1 MIVLKCI
8 AVDDEPLALRLVET
22 FIEQTPFLQLAC
34 SCDNAVEA
42 MSLIREQQPDI
53 VFLDINMPNLTG
65 MELARLL
72 QEQPGPLPKIIFTTA
87 YNHYAIEG
95 YRVNA
100 VDYLLKPFSYEEFLR
115 AANKVLQMSEEAS
128 NQFHS
133 VSADDEFIFL
143 KVEYQWVRI
152 SLKDIL
158 YIESLKDY
166 VKVHLEDS
174 QKSLMSVMSLI
185 SLKALEEKLPSSK
198 FMRINRSFI
207 VPLDKISS
215 ISKNSI
221 FIGKTEI
228 TVGEQY
234 KETFK
239 TIVDKWLK

>member
-1 MIVLKCI
+1 MRILKCI
-8 AVDDEPLALRLVET
+8 AVDDEPLALKLVET
-22 FIEQTPFLQLAC
+22 FIEQTPFLERSA
-34 SCDNAVEA
+34 SCDNAIEA
-42 MSLIREQQPDI
+42 LTLIKEKQPDL

-72 QEQPGPLPKIIFTTA
+72 QEQSGPLPKIVFTTA

-100 VDYLLKPFSYEEFLR
+100 VDYLLKPFSYEEFLH
-115 AANKVLQMSEEAS
+115 AANKVLGITEDNS
-128 NQFHS
+128 NHFQTLTT
-133 VSADDEFIFL
+133 DDDFIFL

-166 VKVHLEDS
+166 VKVHFDDS
-174 QKSLMSVMSLI
+174 QKAILSLI

-198 FMRINRSFI
+198 FMRVHRSYI
-207 VPLDKISS
+207 VSLEKISA
-215 ISKNSI
+215 INKNSI
-221 FIGKTEI
+221 FIDKAEI

-234 KETFK
+234 KKTFQA
-239 TIVDKWLK
+239 IVAKWIE

>member
-1 MIVLKCI
+1 MTQLRCI
-8 AVDDEPLALRLVET
+8 AVDDEPLALKLVET
-22 FIEQTPFLQLAC
+22 FIEQTPFLQLTA

-42 MSLIREQQPDI
+42 MSLIREKQPDL

-72 QEQPGPLPKIIFTTA
+72 QEQPGQVPKIVFTTA

-95 YRVNA
+95 YKVNA

-115 AANKVLQMSEEAS
+115 AANKVMQLTEEAS
-128 NQFHS
+128 NNNHHS
-133 VSADDEFIFL
+133 VSADEEFIFL

-152 SLKDIL
+152 SFKDIL

-166 VKVHLEDS
+166 VKVHLDDS
-174 QKSLMSVMSLI
+174 QKALLSLI
-185 SLKALEEKLPSSK
+185 SLKALEEKMPASK
-198 FMRINRSFI
+198 FMRIHRSFI
-207 VPLDKISS
+207 VSLDKISA
-215 ISKNSI
+215 ITKNSI

-234 KETFK
+234 KEAFK

>member
-1 MIVLKCI
+1 MTVLKCI
-8 AVDDEPLALRLVET
+8 AVDDEPLALKLVET
-22 FIEQTPFLQLAC
+22 FIDQTPFLQLNC

-42 MSLIREQQPDI
+42 LSLIREKQPDI

-72 QEQPGPLPKIIFTTA
+72 QDQPGPIPKIIFTTA

-115 AANKVLQMSEEAS
+115 AANKVLQLTEEAA
-128 NQFHS
+128 NHIQT
-133 VSADDEFIFL
+133 VTGDDEFIFL

-166 VKVHLEDS
+166 VKVHLDDA
-174 QKSLMSVMSLI
+174 QKSVLSLI
-185 SLKALEEKLPSSK
+185 SLKALEEKLPSAK
-198 FMRINRSFI
+198 FMRVHRSFI
-207 VPLDKISS
+207 VSLDKINA
-215 ISKNSI
+215 ITKNSI
-221 FIGKTEI
+221 LIGKTEI

>member
-1 MIVLKCI
+1 MTVLKCI
-8 AVDDEPLALRLVET
+8 AVDDEPLALKLVET
-22 FIEQTPFLQLAC
+22 FIQQTPFLELITT
-34 SCDNAVEA
+34 CDNAVDA
-42 MSLIREQQPDI
+42 MGIIRETKPDL

-72 QEQPGPLPKIIFTTA
+72 QDQAGPLPKIVFTTA

-115 AANKVLQMSEEAS
+115 ASSKVLQLTEEA
-128 NQFHS
+128 NNTFTTIA
-133 VSADDEFIFL
+133 ADDEFIFL

-152 SLKDIL
+152 SLKDIT

-174 QKSLMSVMSLI
+174 QKALMSLI

-198 FMRINRSFI
+198 FMRVHRSFI
-207 VPLDKISS
+207 VSLDKISA

-221 FIGKTEI
+221 FIDKIEI

-234 KETFK
+234 KEAFK
-239 TIVDKWLK
+239 SLVEKWLK

>member
-1 MIVLKCI
+1 MKILKCI
-8 AVDDEPLALRLVET
+8 AVDDEPLALKLVET
-22 FIEQTPFLQLAC
+22 FIGQTPFLELIS

-42 MSLIREQQPDI
+42 MSVIRDKQPDL
-53 VFLDINMPNLTG
+53 VFLDINMPNLSG

-72 QEQPGPLPKIIFTTA
+72 QEQPGVLPKIIFTTA

-115 AANKVLQMSEEAS
+115 AANKVLQIAEEAS
-128 NQFHS
+128 NDH
-133 VSADDEFIFL
+133 VPGNNDDDFIFL
-143 KVEYQWVRI
+143 KVEYQWVKVN
-152 SLKDIL
+152 LKDIL
-158 YIESLKDY
+158 YIDSLKDY
-166 VKVHLEDS
+166 VKVHLENTD
-174 QKSLMSVMSLI
+174 KALMSLI

-198 FMRINRSFI
+198 FMRMNRSFI
-207 VPLDKISS
+207 VSLEKISA

-221 FIGKTEI
+221 FINKTEI

-239 TIVDKWLK
+239 VIVDKWIK

>member
-1 MIVLKCI
+1 MTILKCI
-8 AVDDEPLALRLVET
+8 AVDDEPLALKLVET
-22 FIEQTPFLQLAC
+22 FIQQTPFLELITT
-34 SCDNAVEA
+34 CDNAVEA
-42 MSLIREQQPDI
+42 MGLIRETKHDV

-65 MELARLL
+65 MELARLI
-72 QEQPGPLPKIIFTTA
+72 QDQPGPLPKIIFTTA

-95 YRVNA
+95 YKVNA

-115 AANKVLQMSEEAS
+115 ASTKVLQLSEEAN
-128 NQFHS
+128 NQFQNI
-133 VSADDEFIFL
+133 ATDDEFIFL

-152 SLKDIL
+152 SLKDIC

-174 QKSLMSVMSLI
+174 QKALLSLI

-198 FMRINRSFI
+198 FMRVHRSFI
-207 VPLDKISS
+207 VSLDKISA

-221 FIGKTEI
+221 FIDKIEI

-234 KETFK
+234 KEAFK
-239 TIVDKWLK
+239 IVVDKWLK

>member
-1 MIVLKCI
+1 MTVLKCI
-8 AVDDEPLALRLVET
+8 AVDDEPLALKLVET
-22 FIEQTPFLQLAC
+22 FIQQTPFLELITT
-34 SCDNAVEA
+34 CDNAVDA
-42 MSLIREQQPDI
+42 MGIIRETKPDL

-72 QEQPGPLPKIIFTTA
+72 QDQAGPLPKIVFTTA

-115 AANKVLQMSEEAS
+115 ASSKVLQLTEEA
-128 NQFHS
+128 NNTFTTIA
-133 VSADDEFIFL
+133 ADDEFIFL

-152 SLKDIL
+152 SLKDIT

-174 QKSLMSVMSLI
+174 QKALMSLI

-198 FMRINRSFI
+198 FMRVHRSFI
-207 VPLDKISS
+207 VSLDKISA

-221 FIGKTEI
+221 FIDKIEI

-234 KETFK
+234 KEAFK
-239 TIVDKWLK
+239 TLVEKWLK

>member
-1 MIVLKCI
+1 MTVLKCI
-8 AVDDEPLALRLVET
+8 AVDDEPLALKLVET
-22 FIEQTPFLQLAC
+22 FIHQTPFLELIDT
-34 SCDNAVEA
+34 CDNAVDA
-42 MSLIREQQPDI
+42 MGIIREKQPDV

-72 QEQPGPLPKIIFTTA
+72 QDQSGPLPKIVFTTA

-115 AANKVLQMSEEAS
+115 ASNKVLQLHEES
-128 NQFHS
+128 NNQQFQS
-133 VSADDEFIFL
+133 VTVEDEFIFL

-152 SLKDIL
+152 SLKDIT

-174 QKSLMSVMSLI
+174 QKALLSLI

-198 FMRINRSFI
+198 FMRVHRSFI
-207 VPLDKISS
+207 IALDKISA

-221 FIGKTEI
+221 FIDKIEI

-234 KETFK
+234 KEAFK
-239 TIVDKWLK
+239 IMVDKWLK

>member
-1 MIVLKCI
+1 MILKCI
-8 AVDDEPLALRLVET
+8 AVDDEPLALKLVET
-22 FIEQTPFLQLAC
+22 FIDQTPFLELVC

-42 MSLIREQQPDI
+42 MSLIREQQPDLI
-53 VFLDINMPNLTG
+53 FLDINMPNLTG

-72 QEQPGPLPKIIFTTA
+72 QEQSGITPKIIFTTA

-115 AANKVLQMSEEAS
+115 ATSKALQLSEETSTAS
-128 NQFHS
+128 QVINT
-133 VSADDEFIFL
+133 DDEFIFI
-143 KVEYQWVRI
+143 KVEYQWIRV

-166 VKVHLEDS
+166 VRVHLTPP
-174 QKSLMSVMSLI
+174 QKPLLSLI

-198 FMRINRSFI
+198 FMRLHRSFI
-207 VPLDKISS
+207 VSLEKITA

-221 FIGKTEI
+221 LINKTEI

-239 TIVDKWLK
+239 VITDKWIK

>member
-1 MIVLKCI
+1 MVLKCI

-22 FIEQTPFLQLAC
+22 FIEQTPFLELITT
-34 SCDNAVEA
+34 CDNAVEA
-42 MSLIREQQPDI
+42 MGIIRETKPDV

-65 MELARLL
+65 MELARLI
-72 QEQPGPLPKIIFTTA
+72 QDQPGPLPKIVFTTA

-115 AANKVLQMSEEAS
+115 ASTKVLQLHEEANN
-128 NQFHS
+128 NQFQNIA
-133 VSADDEFIFL
+133 ADDEFIFL

-152 SLKDIL
+152 SLKDIC

-174 QKSLMSVMSLI
+174 QKALLSLI

-198 FMRINRSFI
+198 FMRVHRSFI
-207 VPLDKISS
+207 VSLDKISA

-221 FIGKTEI
+221 FIDKIEI

-234 KETFK
+234 KEAFK
-239 TIVDKWLK
+239 IVVDKWLK

>member
-1 MIVLKCI
+1 MTVLKCI
-8 AVDDEPLALRLVET
+8 AVDDEPLALKLVET
-22 FIEQTPFLQLAC
+22 FIQQTPFLELITT
-34 SCDNAVEA
+34 CDNAVDA
-42 MSLIREQQPDI
+42 MGIIRETKPDL
-53 VFLDINMPNLTG
+53 VFLDINMPNLSG

-72 QEQPGPLPKIIFTTA
+72 QDQAGPLPKIVFTTA

-115 AANKVLQMSEEAS
+115 ASSKVLQLTEEANNTFTS
-128 NQFHS
+128 IA
-133 VSADDEFIFL
+133 ADDEFIFL

-152 SLKDIL
+152 SLKDIT

-174 QKSLMSVMSLI
+174 QKALMSLI

-198 FMRINRSFI
+198 FMRVHRSFI
-207 VPLDKISS
+207 VSLDKISA

-221 FIGKTEI
+221 FIDKIEI

-234 KETFK
+234 KEAFK
-239 TIVDKWLK
+239 TLVDKWLK

>member
-1 MIVLKCI
+1 MTIIKCI
-8 AVDDEPLALRLVET
+8 AVDDEPLALKLVQT
-22 FIEQTPFLQLAC
+22 FIEQTPFLELSA

-42 MSLIREQQPDI
+42 MSLIREKQPDL

-72 QEQPGPLPKIIFTTA
+72 QEQPGSLPKIVFTTA

-95 YRVNA
+95 YKVNA

-115 AANKVLQMSEEAS
+115 AANKVLQLTEESS
-128 NQFHS
+128 NQYQPIT
-133 VSADDEFIFL
+133 ADDEFIFL

-152 SLKDIL
+152 SLKEIL

-166 VKVHLEDS
+166 VKVHLDDS
-174 QKSLMSVMSLI
+174 KTVVSLI
-185 SLKALEEKLPSSK
+185 SLKALEEKLPSAK
-198 FMRINRSFI
+198 FMRVHRSFI
-207 VPLDKISS
+207 VCLDKINA

>member
-8 AVDDEPLALRLVET
+8 AVDDEPLALKLVQT
-22 FIEQTPFLQLAC
+22 FIDQTPFLELTA

-42 MSLIREQQPDI
+42 MALIREKQPDL

-72 QEQPGPLPKIIFTTA
+72 QEQPGSVPKIVFTTA

-115 AANKVLQMSEEAS
+115 AANKVLQITEEAS
-128 NQFHS
+128 NNYQPI
-133 VSADDEFIFL
+133 ATDDEFIFL

-174 QKSLMSVMSLI
+174 QKGVLSLI
-185 SLKALEEKLPSSK
+185 SLKALEEKLPSAK
-198 FMRINRSFI
+198 FMRVHRSFI
-207 VPLDKISS
+207 VSLDKINA
-215 ISKNSI
+215 ITKNSI
-221 FIGKTEI
+221 LIGKTEI

>member
-1 MIVLKCI
+1 MTILKCI
-8 AVDDEPLALRLVET
+8 AVDDEPLALKLVET
-22 FIEQTPFLQLAC
+22 FIEQTPFLELAC

-42 MSLIREQQPDI
+42 MGLIREKQPDL

-72 QEQPGPLPKIIFTTA
+72 QEQSGPIPKIVFTTA

-115 AANKVLQMSEEAS
+115 AANKVLQLSEESS
-128 NQFHS
+128 NHFQS
-133 VSADDEFIFL
+133 VTADDEFIFL

-174 QKSLMSVMSLI
+174 QKALLSLI

-198 FMRINRSFI
+198 FMRIHRSFI
-207 VPLDKISS
+207 VSLDKINA

-221 FIGKTEI
+221 FINKTEI

-234 KETFK
+234 KEAFK
-239 TIVDKWLK
+239 IIVDKWLK

>member
-1 MIVLKCI
+1 MTVIKCI

-22 FIEQTPFLQLAC
+22 FIEQTPFLELITT
-34 SCDNAVEA
+34 CDNAVDA
-42 MSLIREQQPDI
+42 MGLIRETKPDL
-53 VFLDINMPNLTG
+53 VFLDINMPNLSG
-65 MELARLL
+65 MELARLI
-72 QEQPGPLPKIIFTTA
+72 QDQPGPLPKIIFTTA

-95 YRVNA
+95 YKVNA

-115 AANKVLQMSEEAS
+115 ASSKVLQLSEEA
-128 NQFHS
+128 NNNFNTIT
-133 VSADDEFIFL
+133 ADDEFIFL

-152 SLKDIL
+152 SLKDIT

-174 QKSLMSVMSLI
+174 QKALLSLI

-198 FMRINRSFI
+198 FMRVHRSFI
-207 VPLDKISS
+207 VSLDKISA

-221 FIGKTEI
+221 FIDKIEI

-234 KETFK
+234 KEAFK
-239 TIVDKWLK
+239 TLVDKWLK

>member
-1 MIVLKCI
+1 MTVLKCI
-8 AVDDEPLALRLVET
+8 AVDDEPLALKLVET
-22 FIEQTPFLQLAC
+22 FIQQTPFLELI
-34 SCDNAVEA
+34 STCDNAVEA
-42 MSLIREQQPDI
+42 MGLIRETKPDV

-65 MELARLL
+65 MELARLI
-72 QEQPGPLPKIIFTTA
+72 QDQPGPLPRIIFTTA

-95 YRVNA
+95 YKVNA

-115 AANKVLQMSEEAS
+115 ASTKVLQLSEEA
-128 NQFHS
+128 NNHFQNIA
-133 VSADDEFIFL
+133 ADDEFIFL

-152 SLKDIL
+152 SLKDIC

-174 QKSLMSVMSLI
+174 QKALLSLI

-198 FMRINRSFI
+198 FMRVHRSFI
-207 VPLDKISS
+207 VSLDKISA

-221 FIGKTEI
+221 FIDKIEI

-234 KETFK
+234 KEAFK
-239 TIVDKWLK
+239 IVVDKWLK

>member
-1 MIVLKCI
+1 MTILKCI
-8 AVDDEPLALRLVET
+8 AVDDEPLALKLVET
-22 FIEQTPFLQLAC
+22 FIKQTPFLELSC

-42 MSLIREQQPDI
+42 MGLIRENQPDL

-72 QEQPGPLPKIIFTTA
+72 QEQPGPIPKIIFTTA

-95 YRVNA
+95 YKVNA

-115 AANKVLQMSEEAS
+115 ASNKVLQLSEESS
-128 NQFHS
+128 NQLQNIT
-133 VSADDEFIFL
+133 ADDEFIFL

-166 VKVHLEDS
+166 VKVHLEDA
-174 QKSLMSVMSLI
+174 QKPLLSLI
-185 SLKALEEKLPSSK
+185 SLKALEEKLPASK
-198 FMRINRSFI
+198 FMRIHRSYI
-207 VPLDKISS
+207 ASLDKISA

-221 FIGKTEI
+221 FIDKAEI
-228 TVGEQY
+228 NVGEQY

-239 TIVDKWLK
+239 TIVDKWIK

>member
-1 MIVLKCI
+1 MNVLKCI
-8 AVDDEPLALRLVET
+8 AVDDEPLALKLVET
-22 FIEQTPFLQLAC
+22 FIHQTPFLELIC
-34 SCDNAVEA
+34 TCDNAVDA
-42 MSLIREQQPDI
+42 MGIIRETKPDV

-72 QEQPGPLPKIIFTTA
+72 QDQPGPLPKIVFTTA

-115 AANKVLQMSEEAS
+115 ASSKVLQLHEEAN
-128 NQFHS
+128 NQFQNIA
-133 VSADDEFIFL
+133 ADDEFIFL

-152 SLKDIL
+152 SLKDIC

-174 QKSLMSVMSLI
+174 QKALLSLI

-198 FMRINRSFI
+198 FMRVHRSFI
-207 VPLDKISS
+207 VSLDKISA

-221 FIGKTEI
+221 FIDKIEI

-234 KETFK
+234 KEAFK
-239 TIVDKWLK
+239 VMVDKWLK

>member
-1 MIVLKCI
+1 MVLKCI

-22 FIEQTPFLQLAC
+22 FIAQTPFLELAC

-115 AANKVLQMSEEAS
+115 AANKVLQLSEENS
-128 NQFHS
+128 NHFHS
-133 VSADDEFIFL
+133 AADDEFIFL

-174 QKSLMSVMSLI
+174 QKALMSLI
-185 SLKALEEKLPSSK
+185 SLKALEEKLPAAK
-198 FMRINRSFI
+198 FMRVHRSFI
-207 VPLDKISS
+207 VSLDKINA

-221 FIGKTEI
+221 FINKIEI

-239 TIVDKWLK
+239 VIVDKWIK

>member
-1 MIVLKCI
+1 MTVLKCI
-8 AVDDEPLALRLVET
+8 AVDDEPLALKLVET
-22 FIEQTPFLQLAC
+22 FIHQTPFLELITT
-34 SCDNAVEA
+34 CDNAVDA
-42 MSLIREQQPDI
+42 MGIIREEKPDV

-72 QEQPGPLPKIIFTTA
+72 QDQPGPLPKIVFTTA

-115 AANKVLQMSEEAS
+115 ASSKVLQLQEEAT
-128 NQFHS
+128 NNAFQNIA
-133 VSADDEFIFL
+133 ADDEFIFL

-152 SLKDIL
+152 SLKDIC

-174 QKSLMSVMSLI
+174 QKALLSLI

-198 FMRINRSFI
+198 FMRVHRSFI
-207 VPLDKISS
+207 VSLDKISA

-221 FIGKTEI
+221 FIDKIEI

-234 KETFK
+234 KEAFK
-239 TIVDKWLK
+239 TMVDKWLK

>member
-1 MIVLKCI
+1 MTVLKCI

-22 FIEQTPFLQLAC
+22 FIEQTPFLQLAA

-42 MSLIREQQPDI
+42 MSLIREKQPDL

-72 QEQPGPLPKIIFTTA
+72 QEQPGLVPKIVFTTA

-95 YRVNA
+95 YKVNA

-115 AANKVLQMSEEAS
+115 AANKVLQITEEAS
-128 NQFHS
+128 NNFQT
-133 VSADDEFIFL
+133 VAADDEFIFL

-152 SLKDIL
+152 ALKEIL

-166 VKVHLEDS
+166 VKVHLDDS
-174 QKSLMSVMSLI
+174 QKGVLSLI
-185 SLKALEEKLPSSK
+185 SLKALEEKLPLAK
-198 FMRINRSFI
+198 FMRVHRSFI
-207 VPLDKISS
+207 VSLDKINA
-215 ISKNSI
+215 ITKNSI

>member
-1 MIVLKCI
+1 MKILKCI
-8 AVDDEPLALRLVET
+8 AVDDEPLALKLVET
-22 FIEQTPFLQLAC
+22 FIGQTPFLELIS

-42 MSLIREQQPDI
+42 MSVIRDKQPDL
-53 VFLDINMPNLTG
+53 VFLDINMPNLSG

-72 QEQPGPLPKIIFTTA
+72 QEQPGILPKIIFTTA

-115 AANKVLQMSEEAS
+115 AANKVLQIAEEAS
-128 NQFHS
+128 NDN
-133 VSADDEFIFL
+133 VPGNNDDDFIFL
-143 KVEYQWVRI
+143 KVEYQWVKVN
-152 SLKDIL
+152 LKDIL

-166 VKVHLEDS
+166 VKVHLENTD
-174 QKSLMSVMSLI
+174 KALMSLI

-198 FMRINRSFI
+198 FMRMNRSFI
-207 VPLDKISS
+207 VSLEKISA

-221 FIGKTEI
+221 FINKTEI

-239 TIVDKWLK
+239 VIVDKWIK

>member
-1 MIVLKCI
+1 MLKCI
-8 AVDDEPLALRLVET
+8 AVDDEPLALKLVET
-22 FIEQTPFLQLAC
+22 FINQTPFLELTA

-42 MSLIREQQPDI
+42 MTLIKEKQPDL

-72 QEQPGPLPKIIFTTA
+72 NEQPGAVPKIVFTTA

-115 AANKVLQMSEEAS
+115 AANKILQITEESS
-128 NQFHS
+128 NNYQPIT
-133 VSADDEFIFL
+133 ANDEFIFL

-152 SLKDIL
+152 SLKEIS

-166 VKVHLEDS
+166 VKVHFDDT
-174 QKSLMSVMSLI
+174 QKSVLSLI

-198 FMRINRSFI
+198 FMRINRSYI
-207 VPLDKISS
+207 VALDKINS

-221 FIGKTEI
+221 FISTTEI

-239 TIVDKWLK
+239 IIVDKWIS

>member
-1 MIVLKCI
+1 MSLLKCI
-8 AVDDEPLALRLVET
+8 AVDDEPLALKLVQT
-22 FIEQTPFLQLAC
+22 FINQTPFLELTA

-42 MSLIREQQPDI
+42 MELIREKQPDV

-95 YRVNA
+95 YKVNA

-115 AANKVLQMSEEAS
+115 AANKVLLQSQETS
-128 NQFHS
+128 NQIQT
-133 VSADDEFIFL
+133 VTADDEFIFL

-166 VKVHLEDS
+166 VKVHLDDT
-174 QKSLMSVMSLI
+174 QKTVLSLI
-185 SLKALEEKLPSSK
+185 SLKALEEKLPSTK
-198 FMRINRSFI
+198 FMRIHRSFI
-207 VPLDKISS
+207 VCLDKINA
-215 ISKNSI
+215 ISKNSV

-234 KETFK
+234 KEAFK

>member
-1 MIVLKCI
+1 MTTLKCI

-22 FIEQTPFLQLAC
+22 FIEQTPFLQLMA

-42 MSLIREQQPDI
+42 MSIIREKQPDL

-72 QEQPGPLPKIIFTTA
+72 QEQPGLVPKIVFTTA

-95 YRVNA
+95 YKVNA

-115 AANKVLQMSEEAS
+115 AANKVLQITEEAS
-128 NQFHS
+128 NNFQT
-133 VSADDEFIFL
+133 VAADDEFIFL

-152 SLKDIL
+152 PLKEIL

-166 VKVHLEDS
+166 VKVHLDDS
-174 QKSLMSVMSLI
+174 QKGVLSLI
-185 SLKALEEKLPSSK
+185 SLKALEEKLPSAK
-198 FMRINRSFI
+198 FMRVHRSFI
-207 VPLDKISS
+207 VSLDKINA
-215 ISKNSI
+215 ITKNSI

>member
-1 MIVLKCI
+1 MSLIKCI
-8 AVDDEPLALRLVET
+8 AVDDEPLALKLVET
-22 FIEQTPFLQLAC
+22 FINQTPFLQLIS
-34 SCDNAVEA
+34 SCDNAVDA
-42 MSLIREQQPDI
+42 MGVIREQQPDLI
-53 VFLDINMPNLTG
+53 FLDINMPNLTG

-72 QEQPGPLPKIIFTTA
+72 QEQPGLVPKIVFTTA

-115 AANKVLQMSEEAS
+115 AATKVLVMSEEAS
-128 NQFHS
+128 NQFQS
-133 VSADDEFIFL
+133 LSDDDEFIFL

-152 SLKDIL
+152 ALKDVL

-166 VKVHLEDS
+166 VKVHMEDPN
-174 QKSLMSVMSLI
+174 KSLMSLI
-185 SLKALEEKLPSSK
+185 SLKALEEKLPTTK
-198 FMRINRSFI
+198 FMRMNRSFI
-207 VPLDKISS
+207 VALDKITS

-221 FIGKTEI
+221 FITKTEI

-239 TIVDKWLK
+239 VILEKWLK

>member
-1 MIVLKCI
+1 MLLK
-8 AVDDEPLALRLVET
+8 
-22 FIEQTPFLQLAC
+22 
-34 SCDNAVEA
+34 
-42 MSLIREQQPDI
+42 
-53 VFLDINMPNLTG
+53 
-65 MELARLL
+65 
-72 QEQPGPLPKIIFTTA
+72 
-87 YNHYAIEG
+87 G

-115 AANKVLQMSEEAS
+115 AANKVLQLSEEAS
-128 NQFHS
+128 NHFHS
-133 VSADDEFIFL
+133 VTADDEFIFL

-166 VKVHLEDS
+166 VKVHFEDS
-174 QKSLMSVMSLI
+174 QKSLMSLI
-185 SLKALEEKLPSSK
+185 SLKALEEKLSSSK

>member
-1 MIVLKCI
+1 MTTLKCI
-8 AVDDEPLALRLVET
+8 AVDDEPLALKLVET
-22 FIEQTPFLQLAC
+22 FIDQTPFLQLSA
-34 SCDNAVEA
+34 SCDNAVDA
-42 MSLIREQQPDI
+42 MSLIREKQPDL

-72 QEQPGPLPKIIFTTA
+72 QEQPGQVPKIVFTTA

-95 YRVNA
+95 YKVNA

-115 AANKVLQMSEEAS
+115 AANKVLQITEEAS
-128 NQFHS
+128 NNFQPIT
-133 VSADDEFIFL
+133 ADDEFIFL

-152 SLKDIL
+152 SLKEIL

-166 VKVHLEDS
+166 VKVHLDDN
-174 QKSLMSVMSLI
+174 QKAILSLI
-185 SLKALEEKLPSSK
+185 SLKALEEKLPSAK
-198 FMRINRSFI
+198 FMRVHRSFI
-207 VPLDKISS
+207 VSLDKINA

-221 FIGKTEI
+221 FIDKTEI

>member
-8 AVDDEPLALRLVET
+8 AVDDEPLALKLVET
-22 FIEQTPFLQLAC
+22 FIGQTPFLQLLC

-42 MSLIREQQPDI
+42 MTLIREQQPDL

-72 QEQPGPLPKIIFTTA
+72 QEQPGPLPKIVFTTA

-115 AANKVLQMSEEAS
+115 ASNKVLQLTQENS
-128 NQFHS
+128 NQFNS
-133 VSADDEFIFL
+133 ISADDEFIFL

-152 SLKDIL
+152 SLKEIL

-166 VKVHLEDS
+166 VKVHLENSD
-174 QKSLMSVMSLI
+174 KAIMSLI
-185 SLKALEEKLPSSK
+185 SLKALEEKLPPSK
-198 FMRINRSFI
+198 FMRMNRSFI
-207 VPLDKISS
+207 VSLDKISS

-221 FIGKTEI
+221 FINKIEI

-239 TIVDKWLK
+239 VIVDKWLK

>member
-1 MIVLKCI
+1 MTTLKCI
-8 AVDDEPLALRLVET
+8 AVDDEPLALKLVET
-22 FIEQTPFLQLAC
+22 FIEQTPFLELIS

-42 MSLIREQQPDI
+42 MGVIREKQPDL

-72 QEQPGPLPKIIFTTA
+72 QEQPGSLPKIVFTTA

-115 AANKVLQMSEEAS
+115 AANKVLQIVQEAS
-128 NQFHS
+128 NDHPPTN
-133 VSADDEFIFL
+133 AEDDFIFL
-143 KVEYQWVRI
+143 KVEYQWVKVN
-152 SLKDIL
+152 LKDIL

-166 VKVHLEDS
+166 VKVHLENSD
-174 QKSLMSVMSLI
+174 KALMSLI

-198 FMRINRSFI
+198 FMRMNRSFI
-207 VPLDKISS
+207 VSLEKISA

-221 FIGKTEI
+221 FINKLEI

-239 TIVDKWLK
+239 VIVDKWIK